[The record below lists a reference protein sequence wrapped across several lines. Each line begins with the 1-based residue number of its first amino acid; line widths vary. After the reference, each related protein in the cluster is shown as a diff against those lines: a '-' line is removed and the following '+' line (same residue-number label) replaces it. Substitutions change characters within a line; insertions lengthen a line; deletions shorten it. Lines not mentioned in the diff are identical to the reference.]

1 MMLALCVARMPLQI
15 MMVSQLTGFH
25 VETAIGGI
33 TCAVLIAVWMIH
45 LCVIFVKTNN
55 FSFQRVYVDELK

>member
-1 MMLALCVARMPLQI
+1 MMLASCVVRMTFQI
-15 MMVSQLTGFH
+15 MMVSQLTGFL

-55 FSFQRVYVDELK
+55 F